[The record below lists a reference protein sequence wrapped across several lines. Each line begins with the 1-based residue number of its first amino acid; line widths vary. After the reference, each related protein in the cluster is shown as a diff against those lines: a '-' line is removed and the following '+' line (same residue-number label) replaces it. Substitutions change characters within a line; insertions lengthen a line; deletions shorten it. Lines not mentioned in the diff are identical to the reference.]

1 MNRDIALRVLATA
14 SVIGIGGQGI
24 LVQTAIGLNG
34 VLLTAAVLAAGW
46 WIADRGRRLDP
57 ADAWIPIAAVLVAAG
72 MAVRSDPFTLLLDAA
87 GAAALTGASMAAFG
101 GAAVTRRSFAAVAA
115 LGAVVAGW
123 ALVGILKV
131 VGAAARVAGRG
142 STGRRV
148 PPHVGPIARGLL
160 LAVPVLFVFGAL
172 FASADAV
179 FATIAGKLLNW
190 QIDLGGVVDR
200 AGLAFGIA
208 WLVAGL
214 LAVAGGIDPQTAPD
228 TDRPAP
234 AMQSLG
240 AAVASPAPAY
250 PRLGETEAVTV
261 LAAVVG
267 LFGLFVGLQLAYLFG
282 GLDTLAAAGITYAEY
297 ARRGFFELVA
307 VTGLAAGLVIVL
319 HGVVEH
325 RGRPFVS
332 AALVLALLTAAIL
345 VSAALRLRLYQEAY
359 GWTELRLY
367 VYATIAWMGIGIAG
381 GSVLLARD
389 RLRWLGHF
397 LAIAAVAVLVGVNV
411 VGAERHV
418 ANENA
423 ARLLDPARVP
433 ADGRTGLDVR
443 YAISL
448 GDDAVPA
455 LVAALPA
462 LPVAD
467 RAIVMTDLADRWAEL
482 NRPEATGWPA
492 WNLARERARD
502 ALRPLFVP

>member
-1 MNRDIALRVLATA
+1 MNRDAALRALATA
-14 SVIGIGGQGI
+14 SLIGIAGQAVLFETG
-24 LVQTAIGLNG
+24 IGLNAA
-34 VLLTAAVLAAGW
+34 LLTAAILTAGW

-57 ADAWIPIAAVLVAAG
+57 ADAWIPIAAALVAAAA
-72 MAVRSDPFTLLLDAA
+72 AVRSDPFTLLLDGAT
-87 GAAALTGASMAAFG
+87 AAALTGASMAAFA
-101 GAAVTRRSFAAVAA
+101 GAAVTRRSFAAVGA
-115 LGAVVAGW
+115 LGAVVIGW

-131 VGAAARVAGRG
+131 AGLAARATGAAPAR
-142 STGRRV
+142 RRM
-148 PPHVGPIARGLL
+148 PPHLAPIARGLL
-160 LAVPVLFVFGAL
+160 LAVPVLLVFGAL
-172 FASADAV
+172 FASADAI
-179 FATIAGKLLNW
+179 FATIAGNLFDW
-190 QIDLGGVVDR
+190 QIDFGGIVER
-200 AGLAFGIA
+200 ASLAFGIA

-214 LAVAGGIDPQTAPD
+214 LAVAGGIDPQMSVRA
-228 TDRPAP
+228 DRPAP

-282 GLDTLAAAGITYAEY
+282 GLDTLSAAGITYADY

-307 VTGLAAGLVIVL
+307 ATGLAAGLVIVL

-325 RGRPFVS
+325 RGRAFVG
-332 AALVLALLTAAIL
+332 AALVLALLTVAIL
-345 VSAALRLRLYQEAY
+345 ASAGLRLRLYQEAY
-359 GWTELRLY
+359 GWTELRFY

-381 GSVLLARD
+381 GSVLLPRD
-389 RLRWLGHF
+389 RLRWLGH
-397 LAIAAVAVLVGVNV
+397 LVAIAAVAVLVAVNV
-411 VGAERHV
+411 VGAQRHV
-418 ANENA
+418 ADENV

-433 ADGRTGLDVR
+433 ADGRTGLDVW

-462 LPVAD
+462 LSVAD
-467 RAIVMTDLADRWAEL
+467 RELVMADLADRWAEL
-482 NRPEATGWPA
+482 NRPEATGWPG

-502 ALRPLFVP
+502 ALRPLFGP